1 MGKARRRWLLAI
13 GAVLIVLLAVAAV
26 VTYRWQMPR
35 VRERLIAILSEELGS
50 RVELADLQ
58 VTLGRKVRVSG
69 AGLVLHHAR
78 ETPGM
83 PPFARVARFEIIAP
97 VLAILRSP
105 MHVESVR
112 VERLEI
118 FLPKRRADPS
128 TAPPVEPA
136 SSLLAAAASQPSPA
150 PTFADRVRGPSPVV
164 IDTLTT
170 TDTVLA
176 IESSKPDRP
185 PRTFLIHALTLT
197 DAAFDRP
204 VTFEAHLT
212 NPKPVGA
219 IRSTGRFGPWNADE
233 PTLTP
238 VAGDYRFERAD
249 LGTIKGIGG
258 QLHSTGTFGGP
269 LDQIDVEGTTETAD
283 FSLDIGGAPVPL
295 ATTYVALVDGTNGD
309 TILKD
314 VQATLGGTSITA
326 RGGVVHTPGRE
337 GRTVALEAAI
347 DEGRLADVLRLA
359 MDDPV
364 PPMTG
369 GLALRTTLDL
379 PPGEDSVSQR
389 LELRGDFAV
398 TELRFASSLI
408 QDKVDEF
415 SRRGRGRPT
424 DAGIGD
430 VPSAMRGQFHLKDG
444 ALRFTGLRFA
454 VRGAVVQ
461 LNGRYLLRGG
471 ALDFRGT
478 LRLQARASQTMTGWK
493 RWVAKAIDPLLAR
506 DGAGTV
512 LPIRVTGTAKQPKF
526 GVEVRKIF

>member
-35 VRERLIAILSEELGS
+35 VRERLIAILAEELGS

-69 AGLVLHHAR
+69 AGLILHHKR

-83 PPFARVARFEIIAP
+83 PPFARIARFEIVAP
-97 VLAILRSP
+97 ALAILRSP
-105 MHVESVR
+105 LHVESVR

-118 FLPKRRADPS
+118 FLPKRRADPAAAQVEA
-128 TAPPVEPA
+128 APSA
-136 SSLLAAAASQPSPA
+136 LAAAATQPPPA

-164 IDTLTT
+164 VDTLTT
-170 TDTVLA
+170 TDTLLA

-204 VTFEAHLT
+204 VTFEARLT

-219 IRSTGRFGPWNADE
+219 IHSTGRFGPWNADE
-233 PTLTP
+233 PTLTA

-258 QLHSTGTFGGP
+258 QLHSTGTFSGP

-295 ATTYVALVDGTNGD
+295 ATTFVALVDGTNGD

-314 VQATLGGTSITA
+314 VKAMLGGTPITA
-326 RGGVVHTPGRE
+326 RGGVVHTPGRQ

-347 DEGRLADVLRLA
+347 EDGRLADVLRLA

-389 LELRGDFAV
+389 LELRGDFVV
-398 TELRFASSLI
+398 TQLRFASNLI

-424 DAGIGD
+424 DTRIGD

-471 ALDFRGT
+471 ALNFRGT

-512 LPIRVTGTAKQPKF
+512 LPITVTGTAKQPKF